1 MIRVRQAVKR
11 LIYLSAVFTIAMA
24 FSGCAVTPEP
34 YEPNRP
40 LPVGYRDKKIKADK
54 KAAKLQSYSE
64 FMEEN
69 EPAREVQGEWPD
81 E

>member
-1 MIRVRQAVKR
+1 M
-11 LIYLSAVFTIAMA
+11 SAVFTVAVA
-24 FSGCAVTPEP
+24 FSGCAVSPEP

-54 KAAKLQSYSE
+54 ANAVIQSYKE

-69 EPAREVQGEWPD
+69 QPALDAQGVDLGE
-81 E
+81 

>member
-1 MIRVRQAVKR
+1 MKR
-11 LIYLSAVFTIAMA
+11 LIYLSAVFTVAMA

-54 KAAKLQSYSE
+54 KAAQLQSYSE

-69 EPAREVQGEWPD
+69 QPALDVIGEWPD